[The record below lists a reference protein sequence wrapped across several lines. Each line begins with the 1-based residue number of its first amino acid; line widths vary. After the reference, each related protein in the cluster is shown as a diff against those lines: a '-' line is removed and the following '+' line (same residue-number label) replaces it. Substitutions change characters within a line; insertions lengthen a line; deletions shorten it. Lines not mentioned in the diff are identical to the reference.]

1 MNKDGPKKILIVE
14 DHPILVYGLQ
24 LMIEKEEGFDVC
36 GVVNTKD
43 EALDYLNRLDI
54 DLVVI
59 DISLQYQEGI
69 SLIKR
74 LKGSEFKVPVLCL
87 SMHEELY
94 YAEQCLRA
102 GASGFITKSEPCEV
116 IINGIRKILDGEIY
130 LSEAIRRQMLK
141 QMGHRPSPWL
151 NAAES
156 ILSNKEILVFK
167 CIGQGLNNR
176 EIAKK
181 LNLSIKTVEA
191 HRYRIKKKLNLKNSI
206 ELIRFAI
213 RTTSGEAA
221 IVCSA
226 PA

>member
-1 MNKDGPKKILIVE
+1 VCKVKSNYPKKILIVE

-24 LMIEKEEGFDVC
+24 LMIEKEEGFDVS
-36 GVVNTKD
+36 GVVNTRD
-43 EALDYLNRLDI
+43 EALELLGSMEP

-59 DISLQYQEGI
+59 DISLQYQDGI

-74 LKGSEFKVPVLCL
+74 IKTSEYKVPILCL

-94 YAEQCLRA
+94 YAKQCLRA
-102 GASGFITKSEPCEV
+102 GSSGFITKSEPCEV

-130 LSEAIRRQMLK
+130 LSEPIRRQMLK
-141 QMGHRPSPWL
+141 QMGHGPSPWL

-181 LNLSIKTVEA
+181 LALSIKTVEA

-221 IVCSA
+221 IL
-226 PA
+226 

>member
-1 MNKDGPKKILIVE
+1 MNKEGPKKILIVE

-141 QMGHRPSPWL
+141 QMGHGPSPWL

-181 LNLSIKTVEA
+181 HNLSIKTVEA

-221 IVCSA
+221 IV
-226 PA
+226 

>member
-1 MNKDGPKKILIVE
+1 MNNEGPKKILIVE

-24 LMIEKEEGFDVC
+24 LMIEKEEGFNVS

-43 EALDYLNRLDI
+43 EALDLLGTMGP

-59 DISLQYQEGI
+59 DISLQYQDGLT
-69 SLIKR
+69 LIKQV
-74 LKGSEFKVPVLCL
+74 KESEYNVPILCL

-102 GASGFITKSEPCEV
+102 GANGFITKSEPCEV
-116 IINGIRKILDGEIY
+116 IISGIEKILGGEIY
-130 LSEAIRRQMLK
+130 LSESIRRQMLK
-141 QMGHRPSPWL
+141 QMGHGLSPWL

-181 LNLSIKTVEA
+181 LTLSIKTVEA

-221 IVCSA
+221 IL
-226 PA
+226 

>member
-1 MNKDGPKKILIVE
+1 MRKVNTEGPKKILIVE

-24 LMIEKEEGFDVC
+24 LMIEKEEGFDVS

-43 EALDYLNRLDI
+43 EALGLLDSMEP
-54 DLVVI
+54 DLVII
-59 DISLQYQEGI
+59 DISLQYQDGLN
-69 SLIKR
+69 LIKQV
-74 LKGSEFKVPVLCL
+74 KHSEFKVPILCL

-116 IINGIRKILDGEIY
+116 IISGIRKILGGEIY
-130 LSEAIRRQMLK
+130 LSESIRRQMLK
-141 QMGHRPSPWL
+141 QMGHGPSPWL

-221 IVCSA
+221 IL
-226 PA
+226 

>member
-1 MNKDGPKKILIVE
+1 MNKEDPKKILIVE

-24 LMIEKEEGFDVC
+24 LMIENEQGFDVIA
-36 GVVNTKD
+36 VVNTKD
-43 EALDYLNRLDI
+43 QAIDLLGKLDP
-54 DLVVI
+54 DLVVV
-59 DISLQYQEGI
+59 DISLQYQDGI
-69 SLIKR
+69 SLIK
-74 LKGSEFKVPVLCL
+74 LIKGLELKVPILYL

-130 LSEAIRRQMLK
+130 LSESIRRQMLK
-141 QMGHRPSPWL
+141 QMGHGPSPWL

-176 EIAKK
+176 EIAQK

-221 IVCSA
+221 IL
-226 PA
+226 

>member
-1 MNKDGPKKILIVE
+1 MCNVINEGPQKILIVE

-24 LMIEKEEGFDVC
+24 LMIEKEDGFDVC

-43 EALDYLNRLDI
+43 EALDLLGTMAP

-59 DISLQYQEGI
+59 DISLQYQDGLT
-69 SLIKR
+69 LIKQI
-74 LKGSEFKVPVLCL
+74 KESEHKVPILCL

-102 GASGFITKSEPCEV
+102 GANGFITKSEPCEV
-116 IINGIRKILDGEIY
+116 IINGIQKILDGEIY
-130 LSEAIRRQMLK
+130 LSESIRRQMLK
-141 QMGHRPSPWL
+141 QMGHGPSPWL

-181 LNLSIKTVEA
+181 LTLSIKTVEA

-221 IVCSA
+221 IL
-226 PA
+226 

>member
-1 MNKDGPKKILIVE
+1 MNNEGPKKILIVE

-24 LMIEKEEGFDVC
+24 LMIEKEEGFNVS
-36 GVVNTKD
+36 GVVKTKD
-43 EALDYLNRLDI
+43 EALDLLGTMGP

-59 DISLQYQEGI
+59 DISLQYQDGLT
-69 SLIKR
+69 LIKQV
-74 LKGSEFKVPVLCL
+74 KESEYNVPILCL

-102 GASGFITKSEPCEV
+102 GANGFITKSEPCEV
-116 IINGIRKILDGEIY
+116 IISGIEKILGGEIY
-130 LSEAIRRQMLK
+130 LSESIRRQMLK
-141 QMGHRPSPWL
+141 QMGHGPSPWL

-181 LNLSIKTVEA
+181 LTLSIKTVEA

-206 ELIRFAI
+206 ELIRIAI

-221 IVCSA
+221 IL
-226 PA
+226 

>member
-1 MNKDGPKKILIVE
+1 MRKVNTEGPKKILIVE

-24 LMIEKEEGFDVC
+24 LMIEKEEGFDVS

-43 EALDYLNRLDI
+43 EALDLLDSMEP
-54 DLVVI
+54 DLVII
-59 DISLQYQEGI
+59 DISLQYQDGLN
-69 SLIKR
+69 LIKQV
-74 LKGSEFKVPVLCL
+74 KHSEFKVPILCL

-116 IINGIRKILDGEIY
+116 IISGIRKILGGEIY
-130 LSEAIRRQMLK
+130 LSESIRRQMLK
-141 QMGHRPSPWL
+141 QMGHGPSPWL

-221 IVCSA
+221 IL
-226 PA
+226 

>member
-1 MNKDGPKKILIVE
+1 MNNEGPKKILIVE

-24 LMIEKEEGFDVC
+24 LMIEKEEGFNVY

-43 EALDYLNRLDI
+43 EALDLLGTMGP

-59 DISLQYQEGI
+59 DISLQYQDGLT
-69 SLIKR
+69 LIKQV
-74 LKGSEFKVPVLCL
+74 KESEYNVPILCL

-102 GASGFITKSEPCEV
+102 GANGFITKSEPCEV
-116 IINGIRKILDGEIY
+116 IISGIEKILGGEIY
-130 LSEAIRRQMLK
+130 LSESIRRQMLK
-141 QMGHRPSPWL
+141 QMGHGLSPWL

-181 LNLSIKTVEA
+181 LTLSIKTVEA

-221 IVCSA
+221 IL
-226 PA
+226 

>member
-1 MNKDGPKKILIVE
+1 MCNVNNEGPKKILIVE

-24 LMIEKEEGFDVC
+24 LMIEKEEGFNVY

-43 EALDYLNRLDI
+43 EALDLLGTMGP

-59 DISLQYQEGI
+59 DISLQYQDGLT
-69 SLIKR
+69 LIKQV
-74 LKGSEFKVPVLCL
+74 KESEYNVPILCL

-102 GASGFITKSEPCEV
+102 GANGFITKSEPCEV
-116 IINGIRKILDGEIY
+116 IISGIEKILGGEIY
-130 LSEAIRRQMLK
+130 LSESIRRQMLK
-141 QMGHRPSPWL
+141 QMGHGLSPWL

-181 LNLSIKTVEA
+181 LTLSIKTVEA

-221 IVCSA
+221 IL
-226 PA
+226 

>member
-1 MNKDGPKKILIVE
+1 MCYVNNEGPKKILIVE

-24 LMIEKEEGFDVC
+24 LMIEKEEGFNVS

-43 EALDYLNRLDI
+43 EAFDLLGTMGP

-59 DISLQYQEGI
+59 DISLQYQDGLT
-69 SLIKR
+69 LIKQV
-74 LKGSEFKVPVLCL
+74 KESEYNVPILCL

-102 GASGFITKSEPCEV
+102 GANGFITKSEPCEV
-116 IINGIRKILDGEIY
+116 IISGIEKILSGKIY
-130 LSEAIRRQMLK
+130 LSESIRRQMLK
-141 QMGHRPSPWL
+141 QIGHGPSPWL
-151 NAAES
+151 NEAES

-176 EIAKK
+176 AIAKK
-181 LNLSIKTVEA
+181 LTLSIKTVEA

-221 IVCSA
+221 IL
-226 PA
+226 

>member
-1 MNKDGPKKILIVE
+1 VCNVNNEGPKKILIVE

-24 LMIEKEEGFDVC
+24 LMIEKEEGFNVY

-43 EALDYLNRLDI
+43 EALDLLGTMGP

-59 DISLQYQEGI
+59 DISLQYQDGLT
-69 SLIKR
+69 LIKQV
-74 LKGSEFKVPVLCL
+74 KESEYNVPILCL

-102 GASGFITKSEPCEV
+102 GANGFITKSEPCEV
-116 IINGIRKILDGEIY
+116 IISGIEKILGGEIY
-130 LSEAIRRQMLK
+130 LSESIRRQMLK
-141 QMGHRPSPWL
+141 QMGHGLSPWL

-181 LNLSIKTVEA
+181 LTLSIKTVEA

-221 IVCSA
+221 IL
-226 PA
+226 

>member
-1 MNKDGPKKILIVE
+1 MINEGPQKILIVE

-24 LMIEKEEGFDVC
+24 LMIEKEDDFDVC

-43 EALDYLNRLDI
+43 EALDLLGTMAP

-59 DISLQYQEGI
+59 DISLQYQDGLT
-69 SLIKR
+69 LIKQI
-74 LKGSEFKVPVLCL
+74 KESEHKVPILCL

-102 GASGFITKSEPCEV
+102 GANGFITKSEPCEV
-116 IINGIRKILDGEIY
+116 IINGIQKILDGEIY
-130 LSEAIRRQMLK
+130 LSESIRRQMLK
-141 QMGHRPSPWL
+141 QMGHGPSPWL

-181 LNLSIKTVEA
+181 LTLSIKTVEA

-221 IVCSA
+221 IL
-226 PA
+226 

>member
-1 MNKDGPKKILIVE
+1 MCDVNKEDPKKILIVE

-24 LMIEKEEGFDVC
+24 LMIEKEDGFEVSA
-36 GVVNTKD
+36 VVNTKE
-43 EALDYLNRLDI
+43 EALDLLRTLKP

-59 DISLQYQEGI
+59 DISLQYQNGI
-69 SLIKR
+69 TLIKEI
-74 LKGSEFKVPVLCL
+74 KQSESQVPILCL

-102 GASGFITKSEPCEV
+102 GANGFITKSEPCEV
-116 IINGIRKILDGEIY
+116 IINGITKILGGEIY
-130 LSEAIRRQMLK
+130 LSESIRRQMLK
-141 QMGHRPSPWL
+141 QMGHGPSPWL

-181 LNLSIKTVEA
+181 LSLSIKTVEA

-221 IVCSA
+221 IL
-226 PA
+226 

>member
-1 MNKDGPKKILIVE
+1 MCEVNIKDPKKILIVE

-24 LMIEKEEGFDVC
+24 LLIQKEEGFEVSA
-36 GVVNTKD
+36 VVNSKD
-43 EALDYLNRLDI
+43 QALDLLGTLNP

-59 DISLQYQEGI
+59 DISLQYQDGI
-69 SLIKR
+69 SLIK
-74 LKGSEFKVPVLCL
+74 LIKSSEHQVPILCL

-102 GASGFITKSEPCEV
+102 GSSGFITKSEPCEV
-116 IINGIRKILDGEIY
+116 IISGIRKILDGEIY
-130 LSEAIRRQMLK
+130 LSESIRRQMLK
-141 QMGHRPSPWL
+141 QMGHGPSPWL

-181 LNLSIKTVEA
+181 LTLSIKTVEA

-221 IVCSA
+221 IL
-226 PA
+226 

>member
-1 MNKDGPKKILIVE
+1 MNNEGPKKILIVE

-24 LMIEKEEGFDVC
+24 LMIEKEEGFKVY

-43 EALDYLNRLDI
+43 EALDLLGTMGP

-59 DISLQYQEGI
+59 DISLQYQDGLT
-69 SLIKR
+69 LIKQV
-74 LKGSEFKVPVLCL
+74 KESEYNVPILCL

-102 GASGFITKSEPCEV
+102 GANGFITKSEPCEV
-116 IINGIRKILDGEIY
+116 IISGIEKILGGEIY
-130 LSEAIRRQMLK
+130 LSESIRRQMLK
-141 QMGHRPSPWL
+141 QMGHGLSPWL

-181 LNLSIKTVEA
+181 LTLSIKTVEA

-221 IVCSA
+221 IL
-226 PA
+226 

>member
-1 MNKDGPKKILIVE
+1 MCNVNNKDPNKILIVE

-24 LMIEKEEGFDVC
+24 LMIEKEEGFMVG

-43 EALDYLNRLDI
+43 QALDLLSKLDI
-54 DLVVI
+54 DLIVI

-116 IINGIRKILDGEIY
+116 IISGIRRILDGEIF
-130 LSEAIRRQMLK
+130 LSESIRRQMLK
-141 QMGHRPSPWL
+141 QMGHGPSPWL

-213 RTTSGEAA
+213 RTTNGEAA
-221 IVCSA
+221 IL
-226 PA
+226 

>member
-1 MNKDGPKKILIVE
+1 MCVTVNNEGPKKILIVE

-24 LMIEKEEGFDVC
+24 LMIEKEEGFEVS

-43 EALDYLNRLDI
+43 DALDLLASMEPH
-54 DLVVI
+54 LVVI
-59 DISLQYQEGI
+59 DISLPYQDGI
-69 SLIKR
+69 TLVKRIKN
-74 LKGSEFKVPVLCL
+74 SEFKVPILCL
-87 SMHEELY
+87 SMHEELF

-102 GASGFITKSEPCEV
+102 GTNGFITKSEPCEV
-116 IINGIRKILDGEIY
+116 IINGIRKILEGEIY
-130 LSEAIRRQMLK
+130 LSESIRRQMLK
-141 QMGHRPSPWL
+141 QMGHGPSPWL

-167 CIGQGLNNR
+167 CIGQGLTHR

-181 LNLSIKTVEA
+181 LTLSIKTVEA

-206 ELIRFAI
+206 EVIRFAI

-221 IVCSA
+221 IL
-226 PA
+226 

>member
-1 MNKDGPKKILIVE
+1 MCNVNNEGPKKILIVE

-24 LMIEKEEGFDVC
+24 LMIEKEEGFDVS

-43 EALDYLNRLDI
+43 EALALLGTMEP
-54 DLVVI
+54 DLVVV
-59 DISLQYQEGI
+59 DISLQYQDGLT
-69 SLIKR
+69 LIKQI
-74 LKGSEFKVPVLCL
+74 KESEFKVPILCL

-102 GASGFITKSEPCEV
+102 GANGFITKSEPCEV
-116 IINGIRKILDGEIY
+116 IISGIEKILGGEIY
-130 LSEAIRRQMLK
+130 LSESIRRQMLK
-141 QMGHRPSPWL
+141 QMGHGPSPWL

-181 LNLSIKTVEA
+181 LTLSIKTVEA

-221 IVCSA
+221 IL
-226 PA
+226 

>member
-1 MNKDGPKKILIVE
+1 MNNEGLKKILIVE

-24 LMIEKEEGFDVC
+24 LMIEKEDGFDVC
-36 GVVNTKD
+36 GVVNTK
-43 EALDYLNRLDI
+43 EEVLDLLAKLDI

-59 DISLQYQEGI
+59 DISLQYQDGI
-69 SLIKR
+69 SLIKQ
-74 LKGSEFKVPVLCL
+74 LKGSEHKTPVLCL

-116 IINGIRKILDGEIY
+116 IISGIRRILDGEIY
-130 LSEAIRRQMLK
+130 LSESIRRQMLK
-141 QMGHRPSPWL
+141 QMGHGPSPWL

-176 EIAKK
+176 EIATK

-191 HRYRIKKKLNLKNSI
+191 HRYRIKKKLNFKNSI
-206 ELIRFAI
+206 ELMRFAI

-221 IVCSA
+221 IV
-226 PA
+226 

>member
-1 MNKDGPKKILIVE
+1 MCNVTTEIPKKILIVE

-24 LMIEKEEGFDVC
+24 LMIEKEEGFDVT

-43 EALDYLNRLDI
+43 EALDMMGAKEP

-59 DISLQYQEGI
+59 DISLQYQDGLT
-69 SLIKR
+69 LIKR
-74 LKGSEFKVPVLCL
+74 IKNSEFKIPILCL

-102 GASGFITKSEPCEV
+102 GANGFITKSEPCEV
-116 IINGIRKILDGEIY
+116 IISGIRKILDGEIY
-130 LSEAIRRQMLK
+130 LSESIRRQMLK
-141 QMGHRPSPWL
+141 QMGHGPSPWL

-181 LNLSIKTVEA
+181 LTLSIKTVEA

-221 IVCSA
+221 IL
-226 PA
+226 

>member
-1 MNKDGPKKILIVE
+1 MCNVNNEGPKKILIVE

-24 LMIEKEEGFDVC
+24 LMIEKEEGFKVY

-43 EALDYLNRLDI
+43 EALDLLGTMGP

-59 DISLQYQEGI
+59 DISLQYQDGLT
-69 SLIKR
+69 LIKQV
-74 LKGSEFKVPVLCL
+74 KESEYNVPILCL

-102 GASGFITKSEPCEV
+102 GANGFITKSEPCEV
-116 IINGIRKILDGEIY
+116 IISGIEKILGGEIY
-130 LSEAIRRQMLK
+130 LSESIRRQMLK
-141 QMGHRPSPWL
+141 QMGHGLSPWL

-181 LNLSIKTVEA
+181 LTLSIKTVEA

-221 IVCSA
+221 IL
-226 PA
+226 

>member
-1 MNKDGPKKILIVE
+1 MCGTVNNEGPKKILIVE

-24 LMIEKEEGFDVC
+24 LMIEKEEGFEVS
-36 GVVNTKD
+36 GVVNTED
-43 EALDYLNRLDI
+43 EALDLLASMEQH
-54 DLVVI
+54 LVVI
-59 DISLQYQEGI
+59 DISLQYQDGI
-69 SLIKR
+69 TLVKRIKN
-74 LKGSEFKVPVLCL
+74 SEFKVPILCL
-87 SMHEELY
+87 SMHEEFY

-102 GASGFITKSEPCEV
+102 GANGFITKSEPCEV
-116 IINGIRKILDGEIY
+116 IINGIRKILEGEIY
-130 LSEAIRRQMLK
+130 LSESIRRQMLK
-141 QMGHRPSPWL
+141 QMEHGRSPWL

-181 LNLSIKTVEA
+181 LTLSIKTVEA
-191 HRYRIKKKLNLKNSI
+191 HRYRIKKKLNLKNSV

-221 IVCSA
+221 IL
-226 PA
+226 

>member
-1 MNKDGPKKILIVE
+1 
-14 DHPILVYGLQ
+14 
-24 LMIEKEEGFDVC
+24 MIEKEEGFDVC

-141 QMGHRPSPWL
+141 QMGHRPSSWL

-191 HRYRIKKKLNLKNSI
+191 HRFRIKKKLNLKNSI

-221 IVCSA
+221 IV
-226 PA
+226 

>member
-1 MNKDGPKKILIVE
+1 MCVTVNNEGPKKILIVE

-24 LMIEKEEGFDVC
+24 LMIEKEEGFEVS
-36 GVVNTKD
+36 GVVNTKE
-43 EALDYLNRLDI
+43 EALDLLATVEP

-59 DISLQYQEGI
+59 DISLQYQDGI
-69 SLIKR
+69 TLVKRIKN
-74 LKGSEFKVPVLCL
+74 SEFQVPILCL

-102 GASGFITKSEPCEV
+102 GANGFITKSEPCEV
-116 IINGIRKILDGEIY
+116 IINGIRKILEGEIF
-130 LSEAIRRQMLK
+130 LSESIRRQMLK
-141 QMGHRPSPWL
+141 QMGHGPSPWL

-181 LNLSIKTVEA
+181 LTLSIKTVEA

-221 IVCSA
+221 IL
-226 PA
+226 

>member
-1 MNKDGPKKILIVE
+1 MTVNNEGPKKILIVE

-24 LMIEKEEGFDVC
+24 LMIEKEEGFEVS
-36 GVVNTKD
+36 GVVNTKE
-43 EALDYLNRLDI
+43 EALDLLATVEP

-59 DISLQYQEGI
+59 DISLQYQDGI
-69 SLIKR
+69 TLVKRIKN
-74 LKGSEFKVPVLCL
+74 SEFQVPILCL

-102 GASGFITKSEPCEV
+102 GANGFITKSEPCEV
-116 IINGIRKILDGEIY
+116 IINGIRKILEGEIF
-130 LSEAIRRQMLK
+130 LSESIRRQMLK
-141 QMGHRPSPWL
+141 QMGHGPSPWL

-181 LNLSIKTVEA
+181 LTLSIKTVEA

-221 IVCSA
+221 IL
-226 PA
+226 

>member
-1 MNKDGPKKILIVE
+1 M
-14 DHPILVYGLQ
+14 YGLQ
-24 LMIEKEEGFDVC
+24 LMIEKEEGFNVS
-36 GVVNTKD
+36 GVVKTKD
-43 EALDYLNRLDI
+43 EALDLLGTMGP

-59 DISLQYQEGI
+59 DISLQYQDGLT
-69 SLIKR
+69 LIKQV
-74 LKGSEFKVPVLCL
+74 KESEYNVPILCL

-102 GASGFITKSEPCEV
+102 GANGFITKSEPCEV
-116 IINGIRKILDGEIY
+116 IISGIEKILGGEIY
-130 LSEAIRRQMLK
+130 LSESIRRQMLK
-141 QMGHRPSPWL
+141 QMGHGPSPWL

-181 LNLSIKTVEA
+181 LTLSIKTVEA

-206 ELIRFAI
+206 ELIRIAI

-221 IVCSA
+221 IL
-226 PA
+226 

>member
-1 MNKDGPKKILIVE
+1 MNVNNEGPKKILIVE

-24 LMIEKEEGFDVC
+24 LMIEKEEGFEVSA
-36 GVVNTKD
+36 VVNTKD
-43 EALDYLNRLDI
+43 EALSLLGTMEP

-59 DISLQYQEGI
+59 DISLQYQDGI
-69 SLIKR
+69 TLIKQI
-74 LKGSEFKVPVLCL
+74 KNSEFKVPILCL

-102 GASGFITKSEPCEV
+102 GANGFITKSEPCEV

-130 LSEAIRRQMLK
+130 LSESIRRQMLK
-141 QMGHRPSPWL
+141 QMGHGPSPWL

-221 IVCSA
+221 IL
-226 PA
+226 

>member
-1 MNKDGPKKILIVE
+1 MCKVNTEDPKRILIVE

-24 LMIEKEEGFDVC
+24 LMIEKEKGFEVS
-36 GVVNTKD
+36 GVVNTRD
-43 EALDYLNRLDI
+43 EALDLLETMKP
-54 DLVVI
+54 DLVII
-59 DISLQYQEGI
+59 DISLQYQDGI
-69 SLIKR
+69 TLIKR
-74 LKGSEFKVPVLCL
+74 IKNLEQTVPILCL

-102 GASGFITKSEPCEV
+102 GSNGFITKSETCEV
-116 IINGIRKILDGEIY
+116 IIKGIGKILEGEIF
-130 LSEAIRRQMLK
+130 LSESIRRQMLK
-141 QMGHRPSPWL
+141 QMGHGPSPWL

-181 LNLSIKTVEA
+181 LSLSIKTVEA

-213 RTTSGEAA
+213 RTTGGEAA
-221 IVCSA
+221 IV
-226 PA
+226 

>member
-1 MNKDGPKKILIVE
+1 MCNVNNEGPKKILIVE

-24 LMIEKEEGFDVC
+24 LMIEKEEGFNVS
-36 GVVNTKD
+36 GVVKTKD
-43 EALDYLNRLDI
+43 EALDLLGTMGP

-59 DISLQYQEGI
+59 DISLQYQDGLT
-69 SLIKR
+69 LIKQV
-74 LKGSEFKVPVLCL
+74 KESEYNVPILCL

-102 GASGFITKSEPCEV
+102 GANGFITKSEPCEV
-116 IINGIRKILDGEIY
+116 IISGIEKILGGEIY
-130 LSEAIRRQMLK
+130 LSESIRRQMLK
-141 QMGHRPSPWL
+141 QMGHGPSPWL

-181 LNLSIKTVEA
+181 LTLSIKTVEA

-206 ELIRFAI
+206 ELIRIAI

-221 IVCSA
+221 IL
-226 PA
+226 

>member
-1 MNKDGPKKILIVE
+1 
-14 DHPILVYGLQ
+14 VYGLQ
-24 LMIEKEEGFDVC
+24 LMIEKEEGFNVS
-36 GVVNTKD
+36 GVVKTKD
-43 EALDYLNRLDI
+43 EALDLLGTMGP

-59 DISLQYQEGI
+59 DISLQYQDGLT
-69 SLIKR
+69 LIKQV
-74 LKGSEFKVPVLCL
+74 KESEYNVPILCL

-102 GASGFITKSEPCEV
+102 GANGFITKSEPCEV
-116 IINGIRKILDGEIY
+116 IISGIEKILGGEIY
-130 LSEAIRRQMLK
+130 LSESIRRQMLK
-141 QMGHRPSPWL
+141 QMGHGPSPWL

-181 LNLSIKTVEA
+181 LTLSIKTVEA

-206 ELIRFAI
+206 ELIRIAI

-221 IVCSA
+221 IL
-226 PA
+226 

>member
-1 MNKDGPKKILIVE
+1 MNNEGPKKILIVE

-24 LMIEKEEGFDVC
+24 LMIEKEEGFNVS
-36 GVVNTKD
+36 GVVKTKD
-43 EALDYLNRLDI
+43 EALDLLGTMGP

-59 DISLQYQEGI
+59 DISLQYQDGLT
-69 SLIKR
+69 LIKQV
-74 LKGSEFKVPVLCL
+74 KESEYNVPILCL

-102 GASGFITKSEPCEV
+102 GANGFITKSEPCEV
-116 IINGIRKILDGEIY
+116 IISGIEKILGGEIY
-130 LSEAIRRQMLK
+130 LSESIRRQMLK
-141 QMGHRPSPWL
+141 QMGHGPFPLL

-181 LNLSIKTVEA
+181 LTLSIKTVEA

-206 ELIRFAI
+206 ELIRIAI

-221 IVCSA
+221 IL
-226 PA
+226 